1 MKIYTK
7 TGDAGE
13 TGLFA
18 GGRVRKDDLRVEA
31 YGSVDELNSHLGLAA
46 AMLSG
51 RPPAARLQELQ
62 GDLMILGADL
72 ATPQGAKSASVIRL
86 GDAAVF
92 KLESEI
98 DEMEKGLPELRNFV
112 LPGGRPPVAQL
123 HVARTVCRRAER
135 RVVALS
141 HREEIGGVPVR
152 FLNRLSDWLFVAAR
166 SANAAEGDSEQP
178 WRPKGSPS
186 S

>member
-18 GGRVRKDDLRVEA
+18 GGRVPKDDLRVEVN
-31 YGSVDELNSHLGLAA
+31 GSVDELNSHLGLAA
-46 AMLSG
+46 ALLSG
-51 RPPAARLQELQ
+51 QPPATRLQELQ
-62 GDLMILGADL
+62 ADLMVLGADL
-72 ATPQGAKSASVIRL
+72 ATPQGAKSSSVIRL
-86 GDAAVF
+86 EDAAVA

-141 HREEIGGVPVR
+141 HREEIGSVPVR
-152 FLNRLSDWLFVAAR
+152 FLNRLSDWLFMAAR
-166 SANAAEGDSEQP
+166 SANAAVGDSEQP
-178 WRPKGSPS
+178 WRP
-186 S
+186 